1 MLYRSRTHLDRL
13 FEHETRV
20 DSLKK
25 PGDETEDS
33 TVRRI
38 VLDHRTPLASDS
50 SSSSSLST
58 DSSSYRYHNEEE
70 DTTDDNACIRNS
82 SSMSST
88 HSIPIR
94 IPQHPSVAIRR
105 RTISSSASSHHD
117 DGESNYAVYCE
128 ERKRYDSSTWNMY
141 YRIHAHRRKQEHEA
155 SVARTET
162 IPSMVLLNANVSAT
176 QTSHVLCNDD
186 PKYPSSPVSYQSNN
200 DLEYYDDKDTNKTND
215 GNDESEMGIFDLEL

>member
-13 FEHETRV
+13 CEHETRV

-38 VLDHRTPLASDS
+38 VLDHPTPLASD

-176 QTSHVLCNDD
+176 QTSHVRCNDD
-186 PKYPSSPVSYQSNN
+186 PKYPSSPVCVQSNN
-200 DLEYYDDKDTNKTND
+200 DLGYYDEQDTNKTND